1 MIPLNK
7 EEENFIKNKNYA
19 TYAKKSFVK
28 TKMIKIILTEIRL
41 KIIVIIQENL
51 EKLLIAIAI

>member
-7 EEENFIKNKNYA
+7 EEENFIKNKKYA